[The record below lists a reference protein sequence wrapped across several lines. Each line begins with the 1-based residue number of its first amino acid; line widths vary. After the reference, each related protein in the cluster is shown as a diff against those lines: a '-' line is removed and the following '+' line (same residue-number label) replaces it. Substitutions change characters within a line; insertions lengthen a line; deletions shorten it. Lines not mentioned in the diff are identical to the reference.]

1 MILKKDMRSGNGW
14 MNASLTPLAANSAAW
29 LIKVTAME
37 RPVFWISKMQKE
49 NWKNAVVIPWKNFF
63 AAAMQD
69 IFGRQLKSVIR
80 NTASIRIGRICML
93 KIRLQ
98 GTTNDIKWFKK
109 ILERDKRINVLDVSE
124 PYANKGTK
132 KYFRVYAEVEKNRQ

>member
-1 MILKKDMRSGNGW
+1 M
-14 MNASLTPLAANSAAW
+14 
-29 LIKVTAME
+29 
-37 RPVFWISKMQKE
+37 FWISKTQKE
-49 NWKNAVVIPWKNFF
+49 NWKNAVVIPWKSFF

>member
-1 MILKKDMRSGNGW
+1 
-14 MNASLTPLAANSAAW
+14 
-29 LIKVTAME
+29 
-37 RPVFWISKMQKE
+37 
-49 NWKNAVVIPWKNFF
+49 
-63 AAAMQD
+63 
-69 IFGRQLKSVIR
+69 
-80 NTASIRIGRICML
+80 ML

-98 GTTNDIKWFKK
+98 GTKKEKKWFKK